1 MQLSLPFKLN
11 AKMLWQDFVGDKNQQ
26 IIKFLSALFN
36 QSDSA
41 ITYIYGEK
49 STGKTHLLQGC
60 AFEAL
65 DKSLSVMYLDFSE
78 KMPSGILDDLES
90 HDWVC
95 IDNVELLNDKEQQAL
110 FDLYNRS
117 LNSSVKL
124 LISGNNL
131 PNQLNL
137 LKDLETRLSLSTVFA
152 LEVLSDQQKKQ
163 IIQQQMTNKNLTLEH
178 KIIDYLLKYYS
189 RDLSDLLDAVDRLD
203 RASLQQKSAIT
214 IPLVKQVLAI

>member
-11 AKMLWQDFVGDKNQQ
+11 AKMLWQDFVGEKNQQ
-26 IIKFLSALFN
+26 IIKFLSGLFD
-36 QSDSA
+36 QSDSV

-78 KMPSGILDDLES
+78 KMPDGILDGLEH

-95 IDNVELLNDKEQQAL
+95 IDNVDRLNDSEQQAL

-137 LKDLETRLSLSTVFA
+137 LKDLKTRLSLSTVFA
-152 LEVLSDQQKKQ
+152 LEVLSDHQKKQ
-163 IIQQQMTNKNLTLEH
+163 IIQQQMMNKNLTIEH

-189 RDLSDLLDAVDRLD
+189 RDLSDLLDAVDQLD
-203 RASLQQKSAIT
+203 QVSLQQKSAIT

>member
-11 AKMLWQDFVGDKNQQ
+11 AKMLWQDFVGEKNQQ
-26 IIKFLSALFN
+26 IIKFLSGLFN
-36 QSDSA
+36 QSDSV

-78 KMPSGILDDLES
+78 KMPDGILDGLEN

-95 IDNVELLNDKEQQAL
+95 IDNVDRLNDSEQQAL

-137 LKDLETRLSLSTVFA
+137 LKDLKTRLSLSTVFA
-152 LEVLSDQQKKQ
+152 LEVLSDHQKKQ
-163 IIQQQMTNKNLTLEH
+163 IIQQQTMNKNLTIEH

-189 RDLSDLLDAVDRLD
+189 RDLSDLLNAVDQLD
-203 RASLQQKSAIT
+203 QVSLQQKSAIT

>member
-26 IIKFLSALFN
+26 IIKFLSDLFN

-78 KMPSGILDDLES
+78 KMPPGILDDLEN

-189 RDLSDLLDAVDRLD
+189 RDLSDLLDAVNQLD

>member
-26 IIKFLSALFN
+26 IIKFLSDLFN

-78 KMPSGILDDLES
+78 KMPSGILDDLEN

-189 RDLSDLLDAVDRLD
+189 RDLSDLLDAVNQLD

>member
-36 QSDSA
+36 QSDFA
-41 ITYIYGEK
+41 IVYIYGEK

-78 KMPSGILDDLES
+78 KMPNDILDGLES

-95 IDNVELLNDKEQQAL
+95 IDNVDLLNSAEQQAL

-131 PNQLNL
+131 PSQLNL

-152 LEVLSDQQKKQ
+152 LEVLSDSQKKQ

-178 KIIDYLLKYYS
+178 KVIDYLLKYYS
-189 RDLSDLLDAVDRLD
+189 RDLSDLLNAVDQLD
-203 RASLQQKSAIT
+203 QVSLQKKSAIT
-214 IPLVKQVLAI
+214 IPLVKKVLTI